1 MVKRIIGIL
10 GTLVVLAIVVFT
22 ILERGRYSSAIE
34 WSATHKSMTIETVEV
49 DSLEVER
56 ADTLNLVV
64 E

>member
-10 GTLVVLAIVVFT
+10 GTLIVLAIVVFT

-34 WSATHKSMTIETVEV
+34 WSAAHKSTTIETVEV
-49 DSLEVER
+49 DSLEVEGV
-56 ADTLNLVV
+56 DTLNLVV

>member
-34 WSATHKSMTIETVEV
+34 WSAAHKSSTTEVVEV
-49 DSLEVER
+49 DSLEVEGV
-56 ADTLNLVV
+56 DTLNLVA